1 MHWVKLVILGGTG
14 LYWVKL
20 GCTGRRC
27 PWPRWGALGG
37 TGRWWGSPGGPEGH
51 GGDSVPPPGRMRGP
65 QRALCLLLVA
75 SASLAALYL
84 HLWAPKDPPIVDL
97 RRPPPERLPPPLPP
111 SARAYPHVPFRLKE
125 EVME

>member
-1 MHWVKLVILGGTG
+1 
-14 LYWVKL
+14 
-20 GCTGRRC
+20 
-27 PWPRWGALGG
+27 
-37 TGRWWGSPGGPEGH
+37 
-51 GGDSVPPPGRMRGP
+51 MRGA

-84 HLWAPKDPPIVDL
+84 HLWAPKGPPSVDL

-111 SARAYPHVPFRLKE
+111 PARAYPHVPFRLKE